1 VPPEDRPPAGIVH
14 VAFQIMVAC
23 GVVMMIVG
31 AWSIWRARR
40 RLRGIGT
47 PVADDRPYLRALA
60 FTAPLGFVAV
70 EAGWTV
76 TEVGRQPWII
86 QGVMRTSEAVTPM
99 PGLVVPFLGFTL
111 LYLGLSVAVVWL
123 LYRQILK
130 TGVDNAWRPG
140 ITQELPLPARP

>member
-1 VPPEDRPPAGIVH
+1 
-14 VAFQIMVAC
+14 
-23 GVVMMIVG
+23 
-31 AWSIWRARR
+31 
-40 RLRGIGT
+40 
-47 PVADDRPYLRALA
+47 
-60 FTAPLGFVAV
+60 TAPLGFVAV